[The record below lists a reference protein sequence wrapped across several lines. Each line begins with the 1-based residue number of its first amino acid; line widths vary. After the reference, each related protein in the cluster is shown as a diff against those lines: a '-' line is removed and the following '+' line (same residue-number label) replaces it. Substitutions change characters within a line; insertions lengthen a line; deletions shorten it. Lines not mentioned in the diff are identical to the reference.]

1 MSPRAKSKPAEAES
15 DIALQDPSVSDK
27 AAETSTPKARS
38 PRKTTRK
45 SSTKTSKTAT
55 SKADDVQDEASPVDT
70 QATDSVNTSNVSQPD
85 VDDADANSDSETSP
99 KKATSKRAGKSPKA
113 SATSRQDDSDDNNQ
127 DSDSNTSNNVGN
139 DIADRETADTNDD
152 TNEVN
157 AKSND
162 PESSDAENSDAETRD
177 QDSDDNDKGNES
189 GASGKSNSTR
199 KRRSGSKS
207 RGGSSGGSSGGNG
220 SGSESGRGGRNS
232 KRKSRKARADNDS
245 DDSDQDDNNSDGSG
259 RRGRNKRRN
268 GQRSQLNYRDL
279 QTKIIPEL
287 HLLAKEVGLE
297 DFRSMSKDDLALAV
311 LERSAESDG
320 LKLVSGFLEITSD
333 GYGFLQESMLQNDT
347 RSVIVSAG
355 LIKQFKLRTGDH
367 ILGKSRLK
375 RENERYGTLIRVEAV
390 NNSDPFLVAKRPR
403 FDDLVPTFPEER
415 IRLETTQS
423 EVATRVID
431 LLAPIGRGQRGLIV
445 APPKAGKTTLL
456 KKVANAVVANE
467 PDIKVIV
474 LLVDERPEEVT
485 DFRESVEGV
494 EVVASTFDEPPTNHI
509 RVAEFV
515 HERARR
521 IVEDGGHVMILLD
534 SITRLARA
542 NNLVTPPTGRTL
554 SGGLDSSA
562 LHWPKRFL
570 GAARNIRGGG
580 SLSILATALVETGSR
595 MDDVIFEEFKGTGN
609 MELHLS
615 RRLEERRIFPAL
627 DILKSGTRREDLLLG
642 EETLAKMWLLRKVIS
657 DMDSA
662 EAMDMLLSRL
672 SRTTSNEEFLSTLTQ
687 G

>member
-1 MSPRAKSKPAEAES
+1 MSPRTRKKSAEADVAEAE
-15 DIALQDPSVSDK
+15 
-27 AAETSTPKARS
+27 AETTEEAEKPKKRGRPKNSAR
-38 PRKTTRK
+38 R
-45 SSTKTSKTAT
+45 SKIVA
-55 SKADDVQDEASPVDT
+55 A
-70 QATDSVNTSNVSQPD
+70 
-85 VDDADANSDSETSP
+85 DDADT
-99 KKATSKRAGKSPKA
+99 
-113 SATSRQDDSDDNNQ
+113 
-127 DSDSNTSNNVGN
+127 
-139 DIADRETADTNDD
+139 
-152 TNEVN
+152 
-157 AKSND
+157 
-162 PESSDAENSDAETRD
+162 SSDADSDAG
-177 QDSDDNDKGNES
+177 SDV
-189 GASGKSNSTR
+189 
-199 KRRSGSKS
+199 GSVNAAVS
-207 RGGSSGGSSGGNG
+207 A
-220 SGSESGRGGRNS
+220 E
-232 KRKSRKARADNDS
+232 ADNDS
-245 DDSDQDDNNSDGSG
+245 ATESSTTKARKSRSTRRKKSAADEDDARDEEAEASADSTDADDTSFGDTGFGDTSSDDDTEEAEADASKRDERESSDS
-259 RRGRNKRRN
+259 RNRSRGRSNS
-268 GQRSQLNYRDL
+268 RSNRKQTLNYRDL
-279 QTKIIPEL
+279 QSKILPEL
-287 HLLAKEVGLE
+287 HLLAKEVGLS
-297 DFRSMSKDDLALAV
+297 DYRQMKKDDLAVAI
-311 LERSAESDG
+311 LERVSESEG
-320 LKLVSGFLEITSD
+320 LKLVRGYLEISSD
-333 GYGFLQESMLQNDT
+333 GYGFLQESLLQNNT

-355 LIKQFKLRTGDH
+355 LIKQFKLRTGDY
-367 ILGKSRLK
+367 IMGKARRP

-390 NNSDPFLVAKRPR
+390 NGTDPFQASKRPR
-403 FDDLVPTFPEER
+403 FDDLTPTFPETR

-456 KKVANAVVANE
+456 KKVANAVVTNE
-467 PDIKVIV
+467 PDIKLIV

-485 DFRESVEGV
+485 DFRESVSGV
-494 EVVASTFDEPPTNHI
+494 EVIASTFDEPPTNHV

-521 IVEDGGHVMILLD
+521 IVEDGNHVMILLD

-580 SLSILATALVETGSR
+580 SLSILATALIETGSR

-642 EETLAKMWLLRKVIS
+642 ENALAKMWLLRKVMS
-657 DMDSA
+657 DMDPA

-672 SRTTSNEEFLSTLTQ
+672 GRTDSNEDFLSTLGQ

>member
-1 MSPRAKSKPAEAES
+1 MSPRAKSKTSDADNTATLDAETEVTMDAES
-15 DIALQDPSVSDK
+15 
-27 AAETSTPKARS
+27 AEKTTPK
-38 PRKTTRK
+38 RKTTRSSSRK
-45 SSTKTSKTAT
+45 SSRKSSDSDGDNTNDSVSNEDSGVAASSENTDTSDAAATTDDSTTDSKKRRSSNRRSKRTSK
-55 SKADDVQDEASPVDT
+55 SDT
-70 QATDSVNTSNVSQPD
+70 G
-85 VDDADANSDSETSP
+85 NSDSNDD
-99 KKATSKRAGKSPKA
+99 
-113 SATSRQDDSDDNNQ
+113 SATSSEAASSEAASSEAASSDTTSTTAEVTSDDSNKDDDK
-127 DSDSNTSNNVGN
+127 DSD
-139 DIADRETADTNDD
+139 
-152 TNEVN
+152 
-157 AKSND
+157 K
-162 PESSDAENSDAETRD
+162 
-177 QDSDDNDKGNES
+177 
-189 GASGKSNSTR
+189 
-199 KRRSGSKS
+199 KS
-207 RGGSSGGSSGGNG
+207 RGKRTSKSDTGDSDADSGSSNRRKSN
-220 SGSESGRGGRNS
+220 
-232 KRKSRKARADNDS
+232 KRKSN
-245 DDSDQDDNNSDGSG
+245 Q
-259 RRGRNKRRN
+259 RN
-268 GQRSQLNYRDL
+268 QLNYRDL

-297 DFRSMSKDDLALAV
+297 DYRNMSKDDLAVAI

-320 LKLVSGFLEITSD
+320 LKLVSGFLEISSD
-333 GYGFLQESMLQNDT
+333 GYGFLQESMLQNNT

-367 ILGKSRLK
+367 ILGKSRRP

-415 IRLETTQS
+415 IRLETHQN

-456 KKVANAVVANE
+456 KKVANAVVSNE

-485 DFRESVEGV
+485 DFRESVDGV

-580 SLSILATALVETGSR
+580 SLSILATALIETGSR

-672 SRTTSNEEFLSTLTQ
+672 NRTKSNDEFLSTLAQ